1 MDAPFLVFE
10 STPVPGVPVE
20 IVRYLLTLPDE
31 VRQGFGN
38 FLLDSTVEGF
48 DGTPETSARLGRE
61 EMRRRIDEATNHPE
75 KLLTVE
81 EVMRNLRD
89 HLDQLRRTP
98 YLTHLTGYNCY
109 DYFTGG
115 WAERGHYDEASR
127 TWLVLPLAEL
137 LPELRAGFFAVG
149 RAGVDGILFGYRYGH
164 RGVWAF
170 YPTDQEFKCLAANLN
185 EFVQGWWAG
194 AITV

>member
-1 MDAPFLVFE
+1 MDAPLLVFE
-10 STPVPGVPVE
+10 TTPVPGVPVE
-20 IVRYLLTLPDE
+20 IVQYLLSLPDE
-31 VRQGFGN
+31 VRQGFGS
-38 FLLDSTVEGF
+38 FLLDSTVDGF
-48 DGTPETSARLGRE
+48 DGTPETSARLWRDE
-61 EMRRRIDEATNHPE
+61 LQRRCDDATARPE
-75 KLLTVE
+75 RLLTIE

-89 HLDQLRRTP
+89 HLAQLRRTP

-127 TWLVLPLAEL
+127 TWVVLPLSEL
-137 LPELRAGFFAVG
+137 RPEQRAGFFAVG

-164 RGVWAF
+164 RGVWAL
-170 YPTDQEFKCLAANLN
+170 YPVDQEFKHLAPNLS

-194 AITV
+194 TITV